1 MRGIAT
7 TATQTRTK
15 RYLLAKTNMYR
26 TNRCVL
32 SRHLTVTTNNQ
43 IIIIVAVYRDPF
55 LHKPEYIRSI
65 HL

>member
-43 IIIIVAVYRDPF
+43 IIFVITIYRDTF
-55 LHKPEYIRSI
+55 LGKMECI
-65 HL
+65 